1 MANVSSSNG
10 IEKYPLLRF
19 NGYNNPWMTQ
29 KLGDLGTFI
38 KGAPLS
44 KADISNEGNPFVLYG
59 ELYTTYSEVT
69 HSVKRKTDKTVEQQF
84 YSKIGD
90 VIMPTSGETPEDIAT
105 ASCIML
111 PDVILAGD
119 LLIYRTEQ
127 IDGRFV
133 SYAIKNKVNKQISSV
148 AQGKS
153 VVHVRAD
160 ELAKICITFPA
171 LDEQKKILNLLELL
185 DTRIATQQSL
195 IETLKKYKRG
205 LNIRLLS
212 GISMSYSKRLGDVC
226 SIIGGGTPDTTTAKF
241 WDGGINW
248 FTPSEIGKTK
258 YVVSSVRSISYDG
271 MLKSSAKLLPQNT
284 VLLTTRAT
292 LGEMSILHAEA
303 TTNQGFQSL
312 IPSNELLAEY
322 VYYLQVIIKPWCE
335 KYASGNTF
343 REISK
348 SALSNCVIPV
358 PDISIQNKIV
368 RVLSGIDQHI
378 ERENDI
384 LDKLREQ
391 KKALLQQLFI

>member
-1 MANVSSSNG
+1 MRFSGFDNDYRKSTLGDIFEYERPDKYIVLS
-10 IEKYPLLRF
+10 EKYHNEYSTPVLTANQAFILGYTNETEGIYDKGPVILFDDFTCDMKFADFPFKVKSSAMKLLT
-19 NGYNNPWMTQ
+19 P
-29 KLGDLGTFI
+29 K
-38 KGAPLS
+38 S
-44 KADISNEGNPFVLYG
+44 
-59 ELYTTYSEVT
+59 
-69 HSVKRKTDKTVEQQF
+69 
-84 YSKIGD
+84 
-90 VIMPTSGETPEDIAT
+90 ETPIFYAYSLLQHINYQPKGH
-105 ASCIML
+105 ARHWISIMQPIPVMM
-111 PDVILAGD
+111 PDNA
-119 LLIYRTEQ
+119 
-127 IDGRFV
+127 
-133 SYAIKNKVNKQISSV
+133 
-148 AQGKS
+148 
-153 VVHVRAD
+153 
-160 ELAKICITFPA
+160 
-171 LDEQKKILNLLELL
+171 EQKKISDFLILVNAKIEKQ
-185 DTRIATQQSL
+185 RKL
-195 IETLKKYKRG
+195 IENLKKYKRG

>member
-1 MANVSSSNG
+1 M
-10 IEKYPLLRF
+10 RF
-19 NGYNNPWMTQ
+19 NGYSNPWTTQ

-44 KADISNEGNPFVLYG
+44 KADISDEGNPFILYG

-205 LNIRLLS
+205 
-212 GISMSYSKRLGDVC
+212 
-226 SIIGGGTPDTTTAKF
+226 
-241 WDGGINW
+241 
-248 FTPSEIGKTK
+248 
-258 YVVSSVRSISYDG
+258 VVSKLISGTLAFDDSSDMVLKRVGDFCEVQMCKRIFKEQTSPIGEVPFYKIGTIGSKPDAYITRTLYDEYRKKYSFPRKG
-271 MLKSSAKLLPQNT
+271 EFLISCAGT
-284 VLLTTRAT
+284 VGKCVLYNGEDSYYQDSNIVWLRNNSEDVTNEYLYVLVSNVDWSTLNSTTITRIYNDN
-292 LGEMSILHAEA
+292 LRDLS
-303 TTNQGFQSL
+303 FY
-312 IPSNELLAEY
+312 IPSVQMQHKITSFIFALTNRINKEQETL
-322 VYYLQVIIKPWCE
+322 E
-335 KYASGNTF
+335 K
-343 REISK
+343 
-348 SALSNCVIPV
+348 
-358 PDISIQNKIV
+358 IQQEKD
-368 RVLSGIDQHI
+368 G
-378 ERENDI
+378 
-384 LDKLREQ
+384 
-391 KKALLQQLFI
+391 LLQQLFI

>member
-1 MANVSSSNG
+1 M
-10 IEKYPLLRF
+10 RF
-19 NGYNNPWMTQ
+19 NGYSNPWTTQ

-44 KADISNEGNPFVLYG
+44 KADISNEGNPFILYG

-205 LNIRLLS
+205 LL
-212 GISMSYSKRLGDVC
+212 D
-226 SIIGGGTPDTTTAKF
+226 
-241 WDGGINW
+241 
-248 FTPSEIGKTK
+248 
-258 YVVSSVRSISYDG
+258 
-271 MLKSSAKLLPQNT
+271 KLLEDNSTDANWHIVRLQDVANGFDYGMNS
-284 VLLTTRAT
+284 A
-292 LGEMSILHAEA
+292 A
-303 TTNQGFQSL
+303 TTFDGVHKYIRITDIDDDSRQYLSDD
-312 IPSNELLAEY
+312 IVSPSDTPE
-322 VYYLQVIIKPWCE
+322 E
-335 KYASGNTF
+335 KY
-343 REISK
+343 
-348 SALSNCVIPV
+348 
-358 PDISIQNKIV
+358 
-368 RVLSGIDQHI
+368 RVSD
-378 ERENDI
+378 NDI
-384 LDKLREQ
+384 LFARTGASVGKSYLYTPDDGALYFAGFLIRISVKKEYDSYFVYLNTLTSKYEKWLRLESMRSGQPGVNAEQYRNYAFRCPNYQTQVKIANIIKGIDSKILKERMSLSKLNSL
-391 KKALLQQLFI
+391 KNGLLQQLFI

>member
-1 MANVSSSNG
+1 MRFQGFTIPWTEIEIGKAFQVTRGYVLPATVVRQDASEEYIYPVYSSQTKDNGLMGYYNDYLYENAITWTTDGANAGTVHYRSGKFYCTNVCG
-10 IEKYPLLRF
+10 VLLS
-19 NGYNNPWMTQ
+19 
-29 KLGDLGTFI
+29 D
-38 KGAPLS
+38 
-44 KADISNEGNPFVLYG
+44 EGNANRCVAEILG
-59 ELYTTYSEVT
+59 
-69 HSVKRKTDKTVEQQF
+69 SV
-84 YSKIGD
+84 SKK
-90 VIMPTSGETPEDIAT
+90 
-105 ASCIML
+105 
-111 PDVILAGD
+111 
-119 LLIYRTEQ
+119 Y
-127 IDGRFV
+127 V
-133 SYAIKNKVNKQISSV
+133 SYVGNPKLMNNVMSEIKIYVPTI
-148 AQGKS
+148 A
-153 VVHVRAD
+153 
-160 ELAKICITFPA
+160 
-171 LDEQKKILNLLELL
+171 EQKKI
-185 DTRIATQQSL
+185 DAFISVIDHRIEKQQEL
-195 IETLKKYKRG
+195 IEYLKKYKRG

-258 YVVSSVRSISYDG
+258 YVVSSLRSISYDG

-292 LGEMSILHAEA
+292 LGEMSILQSEA

-312 IPSNELLAEY
+312 IPSEEILAEY

-348 SALSNCVIPV
+348 SALSNCLIPV
-358 PDISIQNKIV
+358 PDISTQNKLV

-378 ERENDI
+378 EHEKDI
-384 LDKLREQ
+384 LDKLRDQ

>member
-1 MANVSSSNG
+1 MLQNYAGLEPYTEDIETDGIAIFCNDTLLANIRPYLKKVLKS
-10 IEKYPLLRF
+10 EF
-19 NGYNNPWMTQ
+19 NGACSTDVLAFSPEQINPDFLYSLIAQDKFIDYVMSGA
-29 KLGDLGTFI
+29 KGSKMPRGDKSHIMDYATSI
-38 KGAPLS
+38 PT
-44 KADISNEGNPFVLYG
+44 E
-59 ELYTTYSEVT
+59 E
-69 HSVKRKTDKTVEQQF
+69 EQQ
-84 YSKIGD
+84 K
-90 VIMPTSGETPEDIAT
+90 
-105 ASCIML
+105 
-111 PDVILAGD
+111 
-119 LLIYRTEQ
+119 
-127 IDGRFV
+127 
-133 SYAIKNKVNKQISSV
+133 ISSFV
-148 AQGKS
+148 
-153 VVHVRAD
+153 
-160 ELAKICITFPA
+160 ELIT
-171 LDEQKKILNLLELL
+171 
-185 DTRIATQQSL
+185 TRIAAQTYY
-195 IETLKKYKRG
+195 IELLKKYKRG

-258 YVVSSVRSISYDG
+258 YVVSSLRSISYDG

-292 LGEMSILHAEA
+292 LGEMSILQSEA

-312 IPSNELLAEY
+312 IPSEEILAEY

-348 SALSNCVIPV
+348 SALSNCLIPV
-358 PDISIQNKIV
+358 PDISTQNKLV

-378 ERENDI
+378 EHEKDI
-384 LDKLREQ
+384 LDKLRDQ

>member
-1 MANVSSSNG
+1 MCCKCSSFNG
-10 IEKYPLLRF
+10 IEKYPKLRF
-19 NGYNNPWMTQ
+19 QGFTIPWTEIEIGKAFQVTRGYVLPATVVRQDASEEYIYPVYSSQTKDNGLMGYYNDYLYENAITWTTD
-29 KLGDLGTFI
+29 GANAGTVHYRSGKFYCTNVC
-38 KGAPLS
+38 GVLLS
-44 KADISNEGNPFVLYG
+44 DEGNANRCVAEILG
-59 ELYTTYSEVT
+59 
-69 HSVKRKTDKTVEQQF
+69 SV
-84 YSKIGD
+84 SKK
-90 VIMPTSGETPEDIAT
+90 
-105 ASCIML
+105 
-111 PDVILAGD
+111 
-119 LLIYRTEQ
+119 Y
-127 IDGRFV
+127 V
-133 SYAIKNKVNKQISSV
+133 SYVGNPKLMNNVMSEIKIYVPTI
-148 AQGKS
+148 A
-153 VVHVRAD
+153 
-160 ELAKICITFPA
+160 
-171 LDEQKKILNLLELL
+171 EQKKI
-185 DTRIATQQSL
+185 DAFISVIDHRIEKQQEL
-195 IETLKKYKRG
+195 IEYLKKYKRG

-258 YVVSSVRSISYDG
+258 YVVSSLRSISYDG

-292 LGEMSILHAEA
+292 LGEMSILQSEA

-312 IPSNELLAEY
+312 IPSEEILAEY

-348 SALSNCVIPV
+348 SALSNCLIPV
-358 PDISIQNKIV
+358 PDISTQNKLV

-378 ERENDI
+378 EHEKDI
-384 LDKLREQ
+384 LDKLRDQ